1 MGQEKVDAESV
12 LRRNGGEGTDEL
24 VVDLLQA
31 EAQRCQAIGAAD
43 YAALDAL
50 LQDDLVYVHSTG
62 VAEDKATYLQ
72 NSTGGPHRT
81 VERGELDVRVYGD
94 VGVVMGGY
102 VVRVDPEGPGM
113 EGRVVEASGLQV
125 WLRRDGHWR
134 LLAHQGTSQ
143 PRPATDA

>member
-1 MGQEKVDAESV
+1 M

-43 YAALDAL
+43 YAALDAF
-50 LQDDLVYVHSTG
+50 SRMIWCTCTRPG

-81 VERGELDVRVYGD
+81 VERGAARRSGLWRRRCRDGWLRFSP
-94 VGVVMGGY
+94 
-102 VVRVDPEGPGM
+102 RRPEGPGM

-125 WLRRDGHWR
+125 
-134 LLAHQGTSQ
+134 
-143 PRPATDA
+143 